1 MPAARAFDGHA
12 GFLEDPQHGQVF
24 CQCSCMHFPDV
35 RRVEDLAP
43 AFETA
48 RAQQAD
54 ALIVSNDTVTQAHRV
69 LIVELAG
76 SLRLPAIYPSR
87 EFVDTGGLIMYG
99 VNYPDLYR
107 RAAIYVDKILKGAKP
122 GDLPIEQPTKF
133 EMVINLKT
141 AKSLGLAIPPMV
153 EAQADEIIE

>member
-1 MPAARAFDGHA
+1 MAALLNLDNLTLLGDWNALKLA
-12 GFLEDPQHGQVF
+12 GPVLGFSTILL
-24 CQCSCMHFPDV
+24 DV

-54 ALIVSNDTVTQAHRV
+54 ALIVSNDTETQAHRV

-87 EFVDTGGLIMYG
+87 EFVDAGGLIMYG

-107 RAAIYVDKILKGAKP
+107 REIGRASCRERVLAAV
-122 GDLPIEQPTKF
+122 
-133 EMVINLKT
+133 
-141 AKSLGLAIPPMV
+141 
-153 EAQADEIIE
+153 